1 MIRRIFYFATAV
13 LTYVLALTIM
23 AAASPEG
30 GGGPDGQFPQ
40 RAQGSGLPEGVVT
53 GVPEG
58 VVTGVDLQSG
68 PLQAQPQA
76 DGQAQS
82 AAQTGYVGATTCLL
96 CHKENANMGP
106 HGRIVNPRT
115 PMANQG
121 CETCH
126 GPGQAH
132 VNGGG
137 DTALIRNPAN
147 LTPTEV
153 SDTCTTCHNRGEQ
166 EFWQGSQH
174 DSRSLTCTTCHSV
187 HSPNSLEKQLKAN
200 SVLATCGTC
209 HRDKVAKL
217 DRSSHMPVRE
227 GKLECS
233 TCHNP
238 HGSQNVRLLR
248 VGNTVNEACT
258 SCHAEKRGPFL
269 WDHAPVRENCATCH
283 DPHGSANERSLVA
296 KLPFL
301 CQRCHSHTRHPSTI
315 YDSTQLLTNTRLYNR
330 GCVNCH
336 SNIHGSNHPSGHTF
350 TR

>member
-1 MIRRIFYFATAV
+1 MRCHFYVGLATLLYVFVLASATTASGDGGSAPAAQAATAP
-13 LTYVLALTIM
+13 T
-23 AAASPEG
+23 
-30 GGGPDGQFPQ
+30 
-40 RAQGSGLPEGVVT
+40 
-53 GVPEG
+53 
-58 VVTGVDLQSG
+58 
-68 PLQAQPQA
+68 PL
-76 DGQAQS
+76 
-82 AAQTGYVGATTCLL
+82 AAQAGFVGAETCLS
-96 CHKENANMGP
+96 CHEDQKKLGE
-106 HGRIVNPRT
+106 HGRAVNPRT
-115 PMANQG
+115 PMAAQG

-132 VNGGG
+132 VKGAG
-137 DTALIRNPAN
+137 DPAFIRNPLR
-147 LTPTEV
+147 LTPSEA
-153 SDTCTTCHNRGEQ
+153 SAICTTCHNRGEH
-166 EFWQGSQH
+166 EFWEGSQH
-174 DSRSLTCTTCHSV
+174 NRRNLTCTTCHSV
-187 HSPNSLEKQLKAN
+187 HSWNSLEKQLKAN
-200 SVLATCGTC
+200 SVIRTCGTC

-233 TCHNP
+233 SCHNP

-248 VGNTVNEACT
+248 VGNTIAEACT

-269 WDHAPVRENCATCH
+269 WEHAPVRENCATCH

-301 CQRCHSHTRHPSTI
+301 CQRCHAHTRHPSTV
-315 YDSTQLLTNTRLYNR
+315 YDVTQLRNTRLYNR

>member
-1 MIRRIFYFATAV
+1 MAANRWFACVTVTLTFLLMTVFVATTTPVVVAAPQRAAPAV
-13 LTYVLALTIM
+13 PVAPQAALRQ
-23 AAASPEG
+23 AASPA
-30 GGGPDGQFPQ
+30 PV
-40 RAQGSGLPEGVVT
+40 AQ
-53 GVPEG
+53 
-58 VVTGVDLQSG
+58 
-68 PLQAQPQA
+68 A
-76 DGQAQS
+76 
-82 AAQTGYVGATTCLL
+82 GYVGASTCLT
-96 CHKENANMGP
+96 CHDDKTNLGE
-106 HGRIVNPRT
+106 HGRAANPRT
-115 PMANQG
+115 PMAGQG

-132 VNGGG
+132 VDGGG
-137 DTALIRNPAN
+137 DPARIRNPAK
-147 LTPTEV
+147 LDPSEV
-153 SDTCTTCHNRGEQ
+153 SATCTTCHNRGEH

-174 DSRSLTCTTCHSV
+174 DRRNLTCTTCHSV
-187 HSPNSLEKQLKAN
+187 HSPNSLEKQLKAD
-200 SVLATCGTC
+200 SVMQTCGTC

-269 WDHAPVRENCATCH
+269 WDHAPVRENCTTCH

-296 KLPFL
+296 KVPFL
-301 CQRCHSHTRHPSTI
+301 CQRCHSHTRHPATI
-315 YDSTQLLTNTRLYNR
+315 YDGTQLTNSRLYTR